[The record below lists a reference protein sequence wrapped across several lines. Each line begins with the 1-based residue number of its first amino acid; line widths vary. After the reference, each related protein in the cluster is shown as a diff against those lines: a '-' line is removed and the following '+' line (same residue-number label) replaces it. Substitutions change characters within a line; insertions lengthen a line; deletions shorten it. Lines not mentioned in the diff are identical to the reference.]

1 MPPITKPRRR
11 SLYGVA
17 LATAFALAALSQQAE
32 ARTPPV
38 TQATLLDRIQ
48 IEDMMIE
55 YYSVLTQHVRHDI
68 GEYFV
73 DDAVLVANGHEI
85 KGRAAIQHL
94 YDTGTDPRVQKDNV
108 YNMLFSNPRIV
119 VNGNIATMDSI
130 WTGYLSDN
138 QYTAPRLV
146 EQGTEHSTF
155 VTRDG
160 IWKIT
165 RRELVNQGGM
175 PTFDLGY

>member
-1 MPPITKPRRR
+1 MSGMTAFKTRTLR
-11 SLYGVA
+11 A
-17 LATAFALAALSQQAE
+17 LALGAAIALAPLGQQAA
-32 ARTPPV
+32 ARTAPV

-48 IEDMMIE
+48 IEDMMVE

-68 GEYFV
+68 GEYFT

-85 KGRAAIQHL
+85 NGRAAIQHL
-94 YDTGTDPRVQKDNV
+94 YDTATDTRVQKDNT
-108 YNMLFSNPRIV
+108 YNMLYSNPRIV
-119 VNGNIATMDSI
+119 VYGNTATMDSI

-155 VTRDG
+155 VKKDG
-160 IWKIT
+160 VWKIT